1 MDDSYDQIMD
11 DVDDHG
17 LTANQGANIDI
28 LEEEDTHPR
37 RSSYHHSHDDAGR
50 RRGDENSGSDRDRER
65 DSRGDDYH
73 RRRRDSRDYG
83 SSGTPGASGADAT
96 AAVVA
101 GGASKSAGGRS
112 RSRSP
117 AGGQHHEDSYRGE
130 HRAYE
135 TTSGSRD
142 DKYETDRGER
152 RGSDYERAPRGGRS
166 RSRSPVGTTSS
177 GRVAPGFLRER
188 RVYVGNL
195 SYDVAWTDLK
205 DFMREVGPVAHADVL
220 LGPDGK
226 SKGCGVVEFQTA
238 EDAKTAI
245 RKMNDVVLRG
255 RPVFVREDRESGER
269 IGASGGR
276 AQSSRSADVAIRQV
290 FVGNLPFS
298 VHWKDLKDM
307 FRRAGPVDRADV
319 FMNGD
324 MRSKGSGIVLFERTS
339 DVQRAICDGTGP
351 MRRNRRS
358 HREFWKH
365 PDNEALLTF
374 AETSH
379 GKEDQHQYADTCSQ
393 LRADKFGPQAG
404 SRSSHRGDDYRPSHG
419 GYSESRE
426 SRDRGYGSTTS
437 SSRYDD
443 YRRESSSGRS
453 RDYYDSGSHGHSSS
467 SRSGRHDDMS
477 MASVPSGPAAG
488 SGDRIYVRN
497 LPFTTTNQDLR
508 DLFRIC
514 GSIRSADVLMQDGRA
529 KGSGVVRFESFESAD
544 KAVAKFNGYS
554 YGGRSLE
561 ITYDR

>member
-11 DVDDHG
+11 DVDDRG
-17 LTANQGANIDI
+17 LTANQGSGTDI

-37 RSSYHHSHDDAGR
+37 RSSYHHSSSHHSHDDGGR
-50 RRGDENSGSDRDRER
+50 RRGNDTSTSDRDRER
-65 DSRGDDYH
+65 DSRDDYH

-83 SSGTPGASGADAT
+83 SNGTLGTSGADA
-96 AAVVA
+96 AAVAAGAASSGSA
-101 GGASKSAGGRS
+101 GGAGGRS

-117 AGGQHHEDSYRGE
+117 AGRQIHEDSYRSD

-135 TTSGSRD
+135 TTSSSRD
-142 DKYETDRGER
+142 DKYDADRGDRGER

-166 RSRSPVGTTSS
+166 RSRSPVGGSSS
-177 GRVAPGFLRER
+177 GRAAPNFLRDR

-220 LGPDGK
+220 LGPDGR

-245 RKMNDVVLRG
+245 RKMNDVVFRG

-276 AQSSRSADVAIRQV
+276 AQSSRFADVAIRQV

-319 FMNGD
+319 FMNSD
-324 MRSKGSGIVLFERTS
+324 MRSKGSGIVLFERAS
-339 DVQRAICDGTGP
+339 DVQRAISMFDRYEWHG
-351 MRRNRRS
+351 RRIEV
-358 HREFWKH
+358 RE
-365 PDNEALLTF
+365 
-374 AETSH
+374 
-379 GKEDQHQYADTCSQ
+379 
-393 LRADKFGPQAG
+393 DKFGPQAG
-404 SRSSHRGDDYRPSHG
+404 SRSSHRGDDYRPSNG
-419 GYSESRE
+419 GYSESRD

-443 YRRESSSGRS
+443 YRRESNSGRS
-453 RDYYDSGSHGHSSS
+453 RDYYEGGSHGHSS

-477 MASVPSGPAAG
+477 MDSVPSGPAAG
-488 SGDRIYVRN
+488 SGDRIYIRN

>member
-11 DVDDHG
+11 GVDDRG
-17 LTANQGANIDI
+17 LTANQGSGADI

-37 RSSYHHSHDDAGR
+37 RSSYHHSSHHSQDDGGR
-50 RRGDENSGSDRDRER
+50 RRGDDNSGSDRDRER
-65 DSRGDDYH
+65 DSRDDYH

-83 SSGTPGASGADAT
+83 SNGTIGASGADAAT
-96 AAVVA
+96 AAA
-101 GGASKSAGGRS
+101 GGAPASVGGGDRS

-117 AGGQHHEDSYRGE
+117 AGRQHLEDSYRGDR
-130 HRAYE
+130 RAYE
-135 TTSGSRD
+135 TTIGSRD
-142 DKYETDRGER
+142 DKYDTDRGERGER
-152 RGSDYERAPRGGRS
+152 RGSDYDRAPRGGRS
-166 RSRSPVGTTSS
+166 RSRSPVGGSS
-177 GRVAPGFLRER
+177 SRGTAPGFLRDR

-220 LGPDGK
+220 LGPDGR
-226 SKGCGVVEFQTA
+226 SKGCGVVEFQNA

-276 AQSSRSADVAIRQV
+276 SQSSRSADVAIRQV

-319 FMNGD
+319 FMNND
-324 MRSKGSGIVLFERTS
+324 MRSKGSGIVLFERAS
-339 DVQRAICDGTGP
+339 DVQRAISMFDRYEWHG
-351 MRRNRRS
+351 RRIEV
-358 HREFWKH
+358 RE
-365 PDNEALLTF
+365 
-374 AETSH
+374 
-379 GKEDQHQYADTCSQ
+379 
-393 LRADKFGPQAG
+393 DKFGPQAG
-404 SRSSHRGDDYRPSHG
+404 ARSSHRGDDYRPSNG

-426 SRDRGYGSTTS
+426 SRDRGYGSTAS

-453 RDYYDSGSHGHSSS
+453 REYYESGHGHSS

-477 MASVPSGPAAG
+477 MDSVPSGPAAG
-488 SGDRIYVRN
+488 SGDRIYIRN

-544 KAVAKFNGYS
+544 KAVAKFNGYN

>member
-1 MDDSYDQIMD
+1 MDDYDQIMD
-11 DVDDHG
+11 GVDDRG
-17 LTANQGANIDI
+17 LTANQGAGADI

-37 RSSYHHSHDDAGR
+37 RSSYHHS
-50 RRGDENSGSDRDRER
+50 SSDRER
-65 DSRGDDYH
+65 ERDNRGDDYH

-83 SSGTPGASGADAT
+83 SNGKLGASGDDAT
-96 AAVVA
+96 TAVAA
-101 GGASKSAGGRS
+101 GGASASAGGAAGGRS

-117 AGGQHHEDSYRGE
+117 AGRQHHEDSYRSE

-135 TTSGSRD
+135 TTSGPRD
-142 DKYETDRGER
+142 DKYETDRGERAER

-166 RSRSPVGTTSS
+166 RSRSPVGTVSS
-177 GRVAPGFLRER
+177 GRTAPNFLRDR

-195 SYDVAWTDLK
+195 AYDVAWTDLK

-220 LGPDGK
+220 LGPDGR

-319 FMNGD
+319 FMNSD

-339 DVQRAICDGTGP
+339 DVQRAICTKEEPAPACRHLPAASGSIQLSKPAVEHTL
-351 MRRNRRS
+351 MSNTTTISARS
-358 HREFWKH
+358 VQKSEF
-365 PDNEALLTF
+365 T
-374 AETSH
+374 
-379 GKEDQHQYADTCSQ
+379 
-393 LRADKFGPQAG
+393 DKFGPQAG
-404 SRSSHRGDDYRPSHG
+404 SRSSHRGDDYRPSS

-426 SRDRGYGSTTS
+426 SRDRGYGSTTG

-453 RDYYDSGSHGHSSS
+453 RDYYESGSHGHSSS
-467 SRSGRHDDMS
+467 SRGGRHDDMS
-477 MASVPSGPAAG
+477 MDSVPSGPAAG
-488 SGDRIYVRN
+488 SGDRIYIRN

-514 GSIRSADVLMQDGRA
+514 GSIRSAEVLMQDGRA
-529 KGSGVVRFESFESAD
+529 KGSGVVRFESFEAAD